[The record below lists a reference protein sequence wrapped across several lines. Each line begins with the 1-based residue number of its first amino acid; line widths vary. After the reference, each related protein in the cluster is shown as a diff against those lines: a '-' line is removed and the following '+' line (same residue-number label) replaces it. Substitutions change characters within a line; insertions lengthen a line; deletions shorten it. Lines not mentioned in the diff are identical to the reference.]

1 MSSATEPTEA
11 FILSTIEDGISEYYE
26 LKDLYK
32 KKVDIEKKRFLLQ
45 NKQLSLVDKRTR
57 LRLLLDGVKCIK
69 CGQIGGM
76 TFLNSAEELRITC
89 NAIQPCMNR
98 LIKKPKYAHL
108 ETLMY
113 ATYDEI
119 EELKHRTIQLKL
131 NLLFNYATE
140 ETTLSEFGKLQKQ
153 LNQLFAKYDRI
164 RARYYDVV
172 SNAKRSKTLADL
184 DVQISTLIQ
193 KIKQDLSTTT
203 TTSASS
209 VDHVAQPVVADTVNT
224 IVTRLTPLLEMYAD
238 IKYVFNEMIPR
249 DSDDAGTS
257 SSNNQHRLIQKSISL
272 RELVQ
277 PI

>member
-45 NKQLSLVDKRTR
+45 NKQLSLADKRTR

-89 NAIQPCMNR
+89 NATQPCMNR

-119 EELKHRTIQLKL
+119 EQLKHRTIQLKL

-140 ETTLSEFGKLQKQ
+140 ETTLAEFGKLQKQ

-172 SNAKRSKTLADL
+172 SNVKRSKMLADL

-203 TTSASS
+203 SPSS

-238 IKYVFNEMIPR
+238 VKYVFNEMIPR
-249 DSDDAGTS
+249 DGDDAGT
-257 SSNNQHRLIQKSISL
+257 SSNNQHRLIQKPISL

>member
-11 FILSTIEDGISEYYE
+11 FILSTIKDGISEYYE

-32 KKVDIEKKRFLLQ
+32 KKVDIEKKRFLSQ
-45 NKQLSLVDKRTR
+45 NKQLSLADKRTR

-89 NAIQPCMNR
+89 NANQPCMNR

-119 EELKHRTIQLKL
+119 EQLKHRTIQLKL

-140 ETTLSEFGKLQKQ
+140 ETTLAEFGKLQKQ

-172 SNAKRSKTLADL
+172 SNAKRSKTLTDL

-193 KIKQDLSTTT
+193 KIKQDLSTTSST
-203 TTSASS
+203 TLS

-224 IVTRLTPLLEMYAD
+224 IVTRLTPLLNLYAD
-238 IKYVFNEMIPR
+238 VKYVFNEMIPR

-257 SSNNQHRLIQKSISL
+257 SNNEHRLIQKSISL

>member
-11 FILSTIEDGISEYYE
+11 FILSAIEDGISEYYE

-45 NKQLSLVDKRTR
+45 NKQLSLADKRTR

-69 CGQIGGM
+69 CGQLGGM

-113 ATYDEI
+113 ATYDDI
-119 EELKHRTIQLKL
+119 EQLKHRTIQLKL

-140 ETTLSEFGKLQKQ
+140 ETTLAEFGKLQKQ

-172 SNAKRSKTLADL
+172 ANVKRSKTLADL

-193 KIKQDLSTTT
+193 KIKQDLSTT

-238 IKYVFNEMIPR
+238 VKYVFNEMIPR
-249 DSDDAGTS
+249 DSDET
-257 SSNNQHRLIQKSISL
+257 NNQHRLIQKSISL

>member
-45 NKQLSLVDKRTR
+45 NKQLSLADKRTR

-140 ETTLSEFGKLQKQ
+140 EITLTEFGKLQKQ

-193 KIKQDLSTTT
+193 KIKQDLSLS

-209 VDHVAQPVVADTVNT
+209 VEHVAQPVVADTVNT
-224 IVTRLTPLLEMYAD
+224 IVTRLTPLLNLYAD
-238 IKYVFNEMIPR
+238 VKYVFNEMIPR
-249 DSDDAGTS
+249 DGDDAGTS

>member
-45 NKQLSLVDKRTR
+45 NKQLSLADKRTR

-113 ATYDEI
+113 ATYDDI
-119 EELKHRTIQLKL
+119 EQLKHRTIQLKL
-131 NLLFNYATE
+131 NMLFNYATE
-140 ETTLSEFGKLQKQ
+140 ETTLAEFGKLQKQ
-153 LNQLFAKYDRI
+153 LNQLFARYDRI

-172 SNAKRSKTLADL
+172 ANVKRSKTLADL
-184 DVQISTLIQ
+184 DLQISTLIQ
-193 KIKQDLSTTT
+193 KIKQDLSTT

-224 IVTRLTPLLEMYAD
+224 IVTRLTPLLELYAD
-238 IKYVFNEMIPR
+238 VKYVFNEMVPR

-257 SSNNQHRLIQKSISL
+257 STNNQHRLIQKSISL